1 MSYLIEFKTDALKF
15 ISKQPK
21 NQQLRIMKAINS
33 LPNGDVKKMISSK
46 NENLFRL
53 RIGSYRAIFSLN
65 SITNQITVLIVNNRG
80 DVYKKFNS

>member
-1 MSYLIEFKTDALKF
+1 MSYIIEFKTEALKF

-33 LPNGDVKKMISSK
+33 LPKGDIKKMISSK

-53 RIGSYRAIFSLN
+53 RIRFL
-65 SITNQITVLIVNNRG
+65 
-80 DVYKKFNS
+80 

>member
-1 MSYLIEFKTDALKF
+1 MSYLIEFKTEALKF

-21 NQQLRIMKAINS
+21 KQQLRIMKAINS

-53 RIGSYRAIFSLN
+53 RIRFL
-65 SITNQITVLIVNNRG
+65 
-80 DVYKKFNS
+80 

>member
-33 LPNGDVKKMISSK
+33 LPNGDIKKMISSK
-46 NENLFRL
+46 NEKIFRS
-53 RIGSYRAIFSLN
+53 RIRFL
-65 SITNQITVLIVNNRG
+65 
-80 DVYKKFNS
+80 